1 MLVFIC
7 ASMAITLIPGGIGSS
22 LGIGAP
28 PAGVLASI
36 GDQTVTVPEV
46 QREAKAMIRQQFPK
60 GGPQASMLL
69 PYFASQA
76 AEQLINEKALVAE
89 AHRMG
94 LRVSDDELRD
104 ELQHGQLGSML
115 FPDGKFVGQEEY
127 ENFVQRNDL
136 TVPQFEGLEKDF
148 ILVRKLRALVSSSA
162 FVGDTEVRDE
172 FNRRNTKVKFEY
184 AVITQA
190 DILKGLH
197 PTDEELKAFYER
209 NKATYNNSIPE
220 KRQIKYV
227 VVDSAKI
234 ATATNVTDQDL
245 QAYYDQH
252 RDEYRVPEQV
262 KVSHILIKTPLP
274 APGAKEDE
282 KAIADARAKAE
293 GVLKEL
299 KAGGDFAKLAEK
311 YSDDPGSAKSGG
323 DLGWIGRGRTV
334 PEFEKAAFSLG
345 KGQTSDLVKSSYGFH
360 IIRVEDKQEAH
371 LKTLAEVKSEIE
383 EKVKQQKTARAT
395 ETAANALLSQART
408 DGFDKAAAAK
418 GQAAVTTEFFSRTD
432 HLPGLAANP
441 QFMDAVF
448 NEADKAPPDVVQ
460 VPQGYVVFQLLAI
473 KPPATP
479 RFEEI
484 RSRVESE
491 FKNER
496 AAFLLQQKTQELSD
510 RAKAAH
516 DLKKAAKDLGATVK
530 TSDLVPPDGQVP
542 DIGSMTS
549 ASAIFSLKP
558 GDISGPITA
567 GGNGVVAQLLEK
579 QIPTDQEFV
588 AKKDEIRQSLLEAK
602 QNDLFGLFVANL
614 RKDMEKSHRLKV
626 NQEEMKNLTR
636 QGRQEGS

>member
-1 MLVFIC
+1 MIRQLQNAGPTLKIILGALLVIIC

-22 LGIGAP
+22 FGIGAP
-28 PAGVLASI
+28 PAGVLATI
-36 GDQTVTVPEV
+36 GDQQVTVNEV
-46 QREAKAMIRQQFPK
+46 QREARAMIRQQFPR
-60 GGPQASMLL
+60 GGAQASSLL
-69 PYFASQA
+69 PFFAGQA
-76 AEQLINEKALVAE
+76 AEQLINEKALIAE

-94 LRVSDDELRD
+94 LRASDDELRD
-104 ELQHGQLGSML
+104 ELQHGQLGTML

-127 ENFVQRNDL
+127 ENFAQRFDM
-136 TVPQFEGLEKDF
+136 TVPQLEARIKED

-172 FNRRNTKVKFEY
+172 FDQRNTKVKFDY

-209 NKATYNNSIPE
+209 NKAKYNNSIPE

-234 ATATNVTDQDL
+234 AAATTVTDQDL

-282 KAIADARAKAE
+282 KAVTDARAKAE
-293 GVLKEL
+293 DILKQL

-323 DLGWIGRGRTV
+323 ELGWIGRGRTV

-360 IIRVEDKQEAH
+360 IVHVEDKQQAH
-371 LKTLAEVKSEIE
+371 LKTLAEAKSEIE
-383 EKVKQQKTARAT
+383 EKVKQQKT
-395 ETAANALLSQART
+395 
-408 DGFDKAAAAK
+408 
-418 GQAAVTTEFFSRTD
+418 
-432 HLPGLAANP
+432 
-441 QFMDAVF
+441 FMAAVF

-460 VPQGYVVFQLLAI
+460 VPQGYVVFQLLAVR
-473 KPPATP
+473 PPATP
-479 RFEEI
+479 TFEEI

-491 FKNER
+491 FKSER
-496 AAFLLQQKTQELSD
+496 AGFLLQQKTQELSD
-510 RAKAAH
+510 RAKAEH

-530 TSDLVPPDGQVP
+530 TSDLVAPDGQVP
-542 DIGSMTS
+542 DIGSMAG

-558 GDISGPITA
+558 GQISGPITA

-579 QIPTDQEFV
+579 QAPTDQEF
-588 AKKDEIRQSLLEAK
+588 AEKKDGIRQSLLEGK
-602 QNDLFGLFVANL
+602 QNDLFGLFVSNL
-614 RKDMEKSHRLKV
+614 RKDMEKSKRLKV

-636 QGRQEGS
+636 QSGQEGS